1 MTGTFFGAHGAVI
14 LCMATARVS
23 LLLLVLLN
31 FNTDFHHF
39 HGSRYHEWLSNVT
52 EYPYIDDK
60 AIIITDTACLLS
72 FNINAL
78 HYQLRHLVHRPR
90 RKAYLATRTA
100 YYSATPATFQ
110 LNRLALCGDINPN
123 PGPCLNRNY
132 KQHVS
137 TSRSRATL

>member
-1 MTGTFFGAHGAVI
+1 
-14 LCMATARVS
+14 MATARVS

-60 AIIITDTACLLS
+60 AITITDTACLLS